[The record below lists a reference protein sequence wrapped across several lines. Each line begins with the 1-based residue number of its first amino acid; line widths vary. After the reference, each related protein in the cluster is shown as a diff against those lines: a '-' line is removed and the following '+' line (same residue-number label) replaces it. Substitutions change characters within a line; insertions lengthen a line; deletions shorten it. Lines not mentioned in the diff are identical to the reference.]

1 MNADLPSLL
10 CHFVSGEQAGWMF
23 GSIFTAMCNYN
34 TEMCGMA
41 LSQTV
46 ILVYTIPNTYR
57 TQWSLCGEYVPD
69 HTWDSPAFRQ

>member
-10 CHFVSGEQAGWMF
+10 CRFVSADQAGQMF
-23 GSIFTAMCNYN
+23 ASIFTTMCNYN

-46 ILVYTIPNTYR
+46 VPVYTIPNTYPAV
-57 TQWSLCGEYVPD
+57 SMGEHLPD
-69 HTWDSPAFRQ
+69 HSRDSLALWQ